1 MQNCYRTGDRGFYG
15 SDGMLYITGRMDLQI
30 KFHGYRIE
38 LGDIEQNLL
47 NIGNVKGACV
57 LPKEKDGKV
66 QQLVAF
72 LICPGSEKTFTER
85 KAIRNELKEKL
96 PEYMVPKKI
105 VFVDSIPI
113 TSNGKTDRKKMGEML

>member
-1 MQNCYRTGDRGFYG
+1 M
-15 SDGMLYITGRMDLQI
+15 
-30 KFHGYRIE
+30 
-38 LGDIEQNLL
+38 
-47 NIGNVKGACV
+47 KGACV

-72 LICPGSEKTFTER
+72 LICPGSEGTFAER